1 MGRLAFPLDA
11 ELTGPDRV
19 VLNIL
24 QKEYELHKESPAKPM
39 IDAAEDSD
47 DSGVKHSEFVTPS
60 PEGMAISSRYRAVQ
74 GRWAQRHRHI
84 CGSSSIEWSNL
95 LQIFKIRNSKQSLT

>member
-1 MGRLAFPLDA
+1 MGKLAFALDA

-24 QKEYELHKESPAKPM
+24 QKDYELYGAKPAKSSA
-39 IDAAEDSD
+39 DAAEDSD

-60 PEGMAISSRYRAVQ
+60 PEGQ
-74 GRWAQRHRHI
+74 
-84 CGSSSIEWSNL
+84 
-95 LQIFKIRNSKQSLT
+95 

>member
-1 MGRLAFPLDA
+1 MGRLAFPLDT

-24 QKEYELHKESPAKPM
+24 QKEYELHQVTPAKP
-39 IDAAEDSD
+39 ITDAAEDSD

-60 PEGMAISSRYRAVQ
+60 PEGM
-74 GRWAQRHRHI
+74 
-84 CGSSSIEWSNL
+84 
-95 LQIFKIRNSKQSLT
+95 SLSP

>member
-24 QKEYELHKESPAKPM
+24 QKEYELHQVTPANPTT
-39 IDAAEDSD
+39 DAAEDSD
-47 DSGVKHSEFVTPS
+47 DSGVKHSEFVTSS
-60 PEGMAISSRYRAVQ
+60 PEGM
-74 GRWAQRHRHI
+74 
-84 CGSSSIEWSNL
+84 
-95 LQIFKIRNSKQSLT
+95 SLSP

>member
-24 QKEYELHKESPAKPM
+24 QKEYELHQVTPAKPTA
-39 IDAAEDSD
+39 DAAEDSD
-47 DSGVKHSEFVTPS
+47 DSGIKHSDVVSPS
-60 PEGMAISSRYRAVQ
+60 PEGMALSPWNRIA
-74 GRWAQRHRHI
+74 
-84 CGSSSIEWSNL
+84 
-95 LQIFKIRNSKQSLT
+95 

>member
-1 MGRLAFPLDA
+1 MGRLAFPFDA

-24 QKEYELHKESPAKPM
+24 QKEYEMHQDTLAKTTT
-39 IDAAEDSD
+39 DAAEDSD

-60 PEGMAISSRYRAVQ
+60 PEGMPVLSLVWQCRRETVNTVSVVR
-74 GRWAQRHRHI
+74 
-84 CGSSSIEWSNL
+84 
-95 LQIFKIRNSKQSLT
+95 LQLDQMA